1 LQQCYFDKPIRPRAQ
16 GNASNFSSRE
26 WERVM
31 FDLVVTHWFRVVS
44 ALIGGRAGLNAAEG
58 ARSAAAE
65 AKATEDARRAT
76 EAKAA
81 EDARRAAEARA
92 AEDARRAAEA
102 KAAEDARRAAE
113 AKAAEDARRA
123 AEAKAFVEGRRAAK
137 AKAAKEARGG
147 AKSKAADGAQSAAAT
162 HPGKRPADLKGIA
175 AKPKTR
181 PAAQKRTPPTMR
193 ER

>member
-1 LQQCYFDKPIRPRAQ
+1 LQQCYFDKPIWPRAQ

-26 WERVM
+26 WEGVM
-31 FDLVVTHWFRVVS
+31 LDLVVTHWFRVVS
-44 ALIGGRAGLNAAEG
+44 ALIGGRAGLKAAEG

-65 AKATEDARRAT
+65 AKA
-76 EAKAA
+76 A
-81 EDARRAAEARA
+81 EDARRAAK
-92 AEDARRAAEA
+92 A
-102 KAAEDARRAAE
+102 KAADDA
-113 AKAAEDARRA
+113 
-123 AEAKAFVEGRRAAK
+123 RRAAK

-162 HPGKRPADLKGIA
+162 HPGKRPADLKGIV

-181 PAAQKRTPPTMR
+181 PAAQKRTLPTMR